1 MNTRVFIPSGA
12 GSPGFGGI
20 LSCLKQDDSVLVY
33 SGDCDPNPYGKE
45 LSDGFVLMPKSH
57 SEAYISHVISVCE
70 KYSCNVVLPI
80 TTGELTPLAFH
91 AHELEKKNIQVLI
104 SPFESIKTSNNKHA
118 LYQFLQKHN
127 LPTADYVPAVSKID
141 VIKAAKT
148 LGAPETAVVIKPSIG
163 NGSRG
168 FRIIAPL
175 AEVST
180 RYFENKAGS
189 LYTSIEALSAEM
201 PETFENEYLVCEY
214 LPGTEYSV
222 DILANHGET
231 VAIAVRI
238 REKTISGISVRG
250 TFIRDEE
257 MEQVCTQMVTLLRL
271 HGPIGIQFKRDRS
284 GVAKVLEINPRL
296 QGAVS
301 ASLFAGINFPLLAV
315 KMALGEHFS
324 GCITVQNEVSF
335 NRYWKDIVSK
345 NLKII

>member
-20 LSCLKQDDSVLVY
+20 LTCLKQEDSIQVY

-45 LSDGFVLMPKSH
+45 LSDGFVLMPRSL
-57 SEAYISHVISVCE
+57 SETYISHVISACE
-70 KYSCNVVLPI
+70 KFSCDVVLPI

-91 AHELEKKNIQVLI
+91 SHELEEKNIHVLV
-104 SPFESIKTSNNKHA
+104 SPFESIKTANNKHA
-118 LYQFLQKHN
+118 LYQILEKHN
-127 LPTADYVPAVSKID
+127 LPVADYMAASGKQD
-141 VIKAAKT
+141 VLKAAKT
-148 LGAPETAVVIKPSIG
+148 LGAPNIAVIIKPSVG

-175 AEVST
+175 DEVST

-189 LYTSIEALSAEM
+189 LYTSMEALSIEM

-222 DILANHGET
+222 DILANRGET
-231 VAIAVRI
+231 TAIAVRI

-250 TFIRDEE
+250 TFIRDES
-257 MEQVCTQMVTLLRL
+257 MEQVCTQIVKLLSL
-271 HGPIGIQFKRDRS
+271 HGPIGIQFKRDS
-284 GVAKVLEINPRL
+284 NGVAKVLEINPRL

-301 ASLFAGINFPLLAV
+301 ASLFADINFPLLAV
-315 KMALGEHFS
+315 KMALGQHFS
-324 GCITVQNEVSF
+324 GCLTIKKEVSF
-335 NRYWKDIVSK
+335 NRYWNDIISK
-345 NLKII
+345 NPK